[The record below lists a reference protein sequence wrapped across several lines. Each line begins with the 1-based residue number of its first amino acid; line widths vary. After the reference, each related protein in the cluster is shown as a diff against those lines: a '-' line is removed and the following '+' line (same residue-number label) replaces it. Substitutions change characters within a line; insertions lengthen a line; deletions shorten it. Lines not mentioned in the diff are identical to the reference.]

1 MTTYAIPATSY
12 DNGTDRFQQLGK
24 ELMLYITKEE
34 KVPEWS
40 EIFQRPTLPKQDS
53 DFQAGC
59 KALEKAWLSGIQS
72 LHADLLDRR
81 LNELVSKAEQELANQ
96 DAALRLRFYK
106 ELDIRRKVRPDFLFP
121 VSMQSHFTV
130 DDSYRNSFLNK
141 EVLGGVAGSCTA
153 LLLTKATPFAL
164 PVALIGAMMSLHAQ
178 RRKYIQEKSR
188 VRQQLEEDVSQ
199 LMTNAAQQSETLL
212 QQAEQRFDEIFAEF
226 LTT

>member
-1 MTTYAIPATSY
+1 MATHDMPAASS
-12 DNGTDRFQQLGK
+12 DKGADRFQQLGK
-24 ELMLYITKEE
+24 ELILYVTVEE
-34 KVPEWS
+34 KIPGWS
-40 EIFQRPTLPKQDS
+40 EMLQLPTIPKQDS

-59 KALEKAWLSGIQS
+59 EALKKALLSSIQS

-81 LNELVSKAEQELANQ
+81 LNELVSKAELELANK

-106 ELDIRRKVRPDFLFP
+106 ELDIRRKVRPDFLLP
-121 VSMQSHFTV
+121 VSLQPNFTT
-130 DDSYRNSFLNK
+130 DDSFMKSILNK

-178 RRKYIQEKSR
+178 RQKYIQEKSR

-199 LMTNAAQQSETLL
+199 LMTNAAQKSETLL

-226 LTT
+226 LTA